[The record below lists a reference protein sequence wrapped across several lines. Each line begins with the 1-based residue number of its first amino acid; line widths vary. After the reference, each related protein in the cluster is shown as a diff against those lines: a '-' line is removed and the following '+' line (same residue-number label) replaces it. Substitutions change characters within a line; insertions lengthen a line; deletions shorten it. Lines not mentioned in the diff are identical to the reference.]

1 MSRRGENI
9 RGGERER
16 KRSERAKKNGRQRK
30 CACIQN
36 LNSSQCVDTSLQF
49 VCFCFNLATQTS
61 VAFLANALASTHT
74 HTERDAGLLHS
85 FGNQSHFQLVYFG
98 LASENS

>member
-1 MSRRGENI
+1 M
-9 RGGERER
+9 ERE
-16 KRSERAKKNGRQRK
+16 KEKEVNEQRRTGDRE
-30 CACIQN
+30 N
-36 LNSSQCVDTSLQF
+36 VHVYLNSSQCVDTSLQF